1 MRHSSIKLIAVLAL
15 ALIVS
20 LNAFAQVAQKPSA
33 SASVSLSATRV
44 KPGEEI
50 FAVVSVKNSS
60 DAVEKITIE
69 YSSTE
74 PCGSK
79 TEMGTVSLKLAAGET
94 RKEMLSFL
102 APAASTC
109 AGEFKVSARVVSE
122 KQELANPSASFTVS
136 KETN

>member
-1 MRHSSIKLIAVLAL
+1 MRNSSIKLIAAL
-15 ALIVS
+15 AIALSVS
-20 LNAFAQVAQKPSA
+20 LNAFAQVQTKSSATATVALSA
-33 SASVSLSATRV
+33 SRV

-50 FAVVSVKNSS
+50 VAIVSVKNSS
-60 DAVEKITIE
+60 AAVEKLTLE
-69 YSSTE
+69 YSSTD
-74 PCGSK
+74 PCGGK
-79 TEMGTVSLKLAAGET
+79 TEMGTASLKLAAGET
-94 RKEMLSFL
+94 RKEMLTFL